1 MSNSPEA
8 MESEKVENTLL
19 TALNKFGEQLQL
31 LTKDLEAIEV
41 ITAIGNTTIEIS
53 SPKLSS
59 EDNTTEDKS
68 DITAL
73 ANGKLQKF
81 SGEIT
86 ILARTRFELDGDLLV
101 ILPTKQKL
109 ISASREA
116 RNLELKVKEDNTTE
130 NPAGEPS
137 TPAQSPPSIPPE
149 PTTPP
154 DVPDSVEIDQE
165 ILTLHKENVAM
176 AINNLQFIYGK
187 VLDIAK
193 NFVAGDAKTGFLDLF
208 KLK

>member
-1 MSNSPEA
+1 